1 MKKFLIGVAVG
12 VIVVPLAIYVYFA
25 CGMAPVATAAQEMP
39 FEGMLAKKALRVR
52 REREMPRSVPIATD
66 ESNYAAGAH
75 IYREHCAVCHGLPKQ
90 AQTAIAKGMYPK
102 PPALLE
108 GKGVTD
114 DPAGETY
121 WKVAGGIRMTGMPGF
136 QQTLSSTEMWQ
147 VSILL
152 AHADSLPQKI
162 QDSLSQVGSE
172 TKVSSA
178 AH

>member
-1 MKKFLIGVAVG
+1 VKKFLIGFAAG
-12 VIVVPLAIYVYFA
+12 LIVVPLAIYVYFA
-25 CGMAPVATAAQEMP
+25 YGMAPVSTAGQEMP
-39 FEGMLAKKALRVR
+39 FERLLAKKALRVR

-66 ESNYAAGAH
+66 EFNYAAGAH

-90 AQTAIAKGMYPK
+90 PQTAIAKGMYPK

-108 GKGVTD
+108 GDGVTD

-147 VSILL
+147 ASLLL
-152 AHADSLPQKI
+152 AHADKLPPKV
-162 QDSLSQVGSE
+162 QDGLSQVGSVADN
-172 TKVSSA
+172 K
-178 AH
+178 